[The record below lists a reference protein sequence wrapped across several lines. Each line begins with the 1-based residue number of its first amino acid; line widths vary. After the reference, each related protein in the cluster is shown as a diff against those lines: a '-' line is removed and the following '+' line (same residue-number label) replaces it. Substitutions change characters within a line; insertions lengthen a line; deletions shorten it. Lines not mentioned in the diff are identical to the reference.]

1 MNYAAILTFFQEKFL
16 GNLSVDGEEAGNRQV
31 CFGAARSRAKDC
43 SGIFFQA
50 WITW

>member
-1 MNYAAILTFFQEKFL
+1 
-16 GNLSVDGEEAGNRQV
+16 V

-50 WITW
+50 WITWWPAAHVSRCYSGWNTS